1 MARQERAEQTRQRIV
16 EAAASE
22 FAGHGY
28 DGTSL
33 HGIVRTAGVT
43 MGALTFHFR
52 SKSAL
57 ADAVQES
64 GAAATRAA
72 LDATAPATGFQG
84 ALETVLALAGAL
96 RTTPSVRAAARLT
109 REGHGGWYDCW
120 APGLRDALERSW
132 CEQRADSGL
141 TPLAVTTLLAHVVL
155 GAEAAASTPE
165 ALRPVT
171 GDAPEENLAQALR
184 ALGPLLLSRPTDTE
198 ACGA

>member
-72 LDATAPATGFQG
+72 LDATTPATGFQG

-171 GDAPEENLAQALR
+171 GDTPEENLAQALR
-184 ALGPLLLSRPTDTE
+184 ALGPLLSRPTDTE

>member
-72 LDATAPATGFQG
+72 LDATAPAAGFQG

-120 APGLRDALERSW
+120 APGLRDTLERSW
-132 CEQRADSGL
+132 YEQGADSGL
-141 TPLAVTTLLAHVVL
+141 TPLAVTALLAHVVL

-171 GDAPEENLAQALR
+171 GDAPDENLAQALR
-184 ALGPLLLSRPTDTE
+184 ALGPLLSRPTDTE